1 MRMKKEHLLL
11 LGKRRLMTL
20 LLSMISIA
28 SFAMPGQSPATAR
41 GKVIDTNG
49 EVLIGVSVVIR
60 GTQRGAIT
68 DAQGNFTIPNVPVGA
83 YLDFSY
89 IGFVKTEKKFE
100 GREVT
105 VIMLEDSNTLDEVE
119 IVAFGTQKKESVIGA
134 ITTVAPAQLKVSS
147 TNLTTAFA
155 GRMAGMISYQRSG
168 EPGADDAS
176 FFIRGITTFGH
187 NQNPL
192 ILIDNI
198 ELTTTDL
205 ARLNTDDIESFSIM
219 KDATA
224 TALYGARGANG
235 VIYVKTKEGRKGKA
249 KLNIRIENS
258 ISQATKEIELADPIS
273 YMKLYNEAIIT
284 RDPSMPLYFSED
296 KIARTVPGSNS
307 VIYPATD
314 WKNELLKDF
323 TMNQRAN
330 INISG
335 GGDVARYYV
344 AASFSQDNGILKQ
357 DGNNNFNTNIDLK
370 KYTLR
375 SNINIDVTKTTELL
389 LL

>member
-235 VIYVKTKEGRKGKA
+235 VIYVKTKEWRKGKA